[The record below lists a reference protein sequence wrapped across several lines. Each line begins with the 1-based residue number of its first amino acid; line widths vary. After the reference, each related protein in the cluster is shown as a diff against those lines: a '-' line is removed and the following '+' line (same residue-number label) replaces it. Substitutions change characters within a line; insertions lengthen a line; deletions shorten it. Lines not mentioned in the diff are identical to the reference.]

1 MKPKK
6 VPQVKKYRTI
16 KTEDSGCGIE
26 SIADFVYNL
35 EYLAGG
41 GSPDKLEGGVTGL
54 GEDGLEVTRIAV
66 AVHKSL
72 ESGKIESV

>member
-1 MKPKK
+1 
-6 VPQVKKYRTI
+6 
-16 KTEDSGCGIE
+16 
-26 SIADFVYNL
+26 VYNL

-41 GSPDKLEGGVTGL
+41 GSLNKLEGGVTGL